1 MRVKTVYIDDE
12 DKELKKWER
21 KFEDDERS
29 KELFK
34 IVSINSQK
42 QTIDELL
49 NEIKTTKPELIL
61 VDFDLSKPQNGL
73 LIGISGTILSTAL
86 KEKFPDIPAVLFTR
100 KNVFKIAKYSRQAL
114 YSLDNVVYKN
124 EVFQASGDN
133 LNQLHALAVGFKNLR
148 KNQSPKWDDILKVI
162 KAPLVNHDTLKDSNP
177 PLSLGGNWSVSEVAE
192 WVRKTLIKYP
202 GILYD
207 PIHSATFLG
216 LSEGEFLS
224 EKTKE
229 IFTKAK
235 YSGVFAP
242 VAGRWWKSELRRI
255 AISKMNKKEKE
266 LSFHAGFVSSLARI
280 RKTQVRR
287 SKCIYSGES
296 PADWVCYILNKP
308 VKIKY
313 SLAYRIDSRPKVMD
327 EARVSFKAIKTSNEV
342 NDELF
347 DPLGRDMLKRI
358 RKGKT
363 K

>member
-29 KELFK
+29 KERFK
-34 IVSINSQK
+34 VVPINSQK
-42 QTIDELL
+42 QNIDELL
-49 NEIKTTKPELIL
+49 SEIKTTNPELIL
-61 VDFDLSKPQNGL
+61 VDFDLSKPKNDIL
-73 LIGISGTILSTAL
+73 PGISGTTLSTAL
-86 KEKFPDIPAVLFTR
+86 KENFPDIPAVLFTR
-100 KNVFKIAKYSRQAL
+100 KSVFNRERYSRQVL
-114 YSLDNVVYKN
+114 YSLDDVVYKSDI
-124 EVFQASGDN
+124 FQPNRSN

-192 WVRKTLIKYP
+192 WVRKTLIEYP

-224 EKTKE
+224 EKIKE
-229 IFTKAK
+229 IFAKVK

-242 VAGRWWKSELRRI
+242 GEGRWWKSELRRI

-266 LSFHAGFVSSLARI
+266 SPLPLGFPSALERTI
-280 RKTQVRR
+280 KTQVER
-287 SKCIYSGES
+287 SKCIYSSET

-308 VKIKY
+308 AKIKY
-313 SLAYRIDSRPKVMD
+313 SLAYRVDSRPKVMD
-327 EARVSFKAIKTSNEV
+327 EARVSFKAIKTSNKV

-347 DPLGRDMLKRI
+347 DPLGRDMLTWI
-358 RKGKT
+358 RERKSK
-363 K
+363 

>member
-1 MRVKTVYIDDE
+1 MMVKTVYIDDE
-12 DKELKKWER
+12 DKELKKWKR

-34 IVSINSQK
+34 VVSINSQE

-49 NEIKTTKPELIL
+49 SKIKTTTELIL
-61 VDFDLSKPQNGL
+61 VDFDLSKPKNDIL
-73 LIGISGTILSTAL
+73 LGISGTTLSTAL
-86 KEKFPDIPAVLFTR
+86 KEKFPDIPAVLFTK
-100 KNVFKIAKYSRQAL
+100 KNVFKIEKYSRQAL
-114 YSLDNVVYKN
+114 SGLDNVVYKN
-124 EVFQASGDN
+124 EVFQASEDI

-148 KNQSPKWDDILKVI
+148 KKQSQKWDDILKVI
-162 KAPLVNHDTLKDSNP
+162 KAPQIDHDILKLSNP
-177 PLSLGGNWSVSEVAE
+177 PLPLGHNWSVSEVAK
-192 WVRKTLIKYP
+192 WIRKILIKYP

-216 LSEGEFLS
+216 LSESEFLS

-229 IFTKAK
+229 IFAKAK

-242 VAGRWWKSELRRI
+242 GKGRWWKSELRRI
-255 AISKMNKKEKE
+255 AISKMIKKERE
-266 LSFHAGFVSSLARI
+266 LPLYLGFPSALERI
-280 RKTQVRR
+280 RETQVER
-287 SKCIYSGES
+287 SKCIYSGET

-313 SLAYRIDSRPKVMD
+313 SLAYRADPRPKVMD

-342 NDELF
+342 NNELF
-347 DPLGRDMLKRI
+347 DPLGRDMLKQI

-363 K
+363 M

>member
-1 MRVKTVYIDDE
+1 MMVKTVYIDDE
-12 DKELKKWER
+12 DKELRKWKK

-29 KELFK
+29 KGLFK
-34 IVSINSQK
+34 VVSINSQK
-42 QTIDELL
+42 QPIDELL
-49 NEIKTTKPELIL
+49 SEIKITKPELIL
-61 VDFDLSKPQNGL
+61 VDFDLSKPKNDIL
-73 LIGISGTILSTAL
+73 LGISGTTLSTAL
-86 KEKFPDIPAVLFTR
+86 KEKFSDIPVVLFT
-100 KNVFKIAKYSRQAL
+100 KKSVFKIEKYSRQAL
-114 YSLDNVVYKN
+114 HSLDDVVYKY

-148 KNQSPKWDDILKVI
+148 KKQPSKWDDIVKAI
-162 KAPLVNHDTLKDSNP
+162 KAPLIDHDTLKLSNP
-177 PLSLGGNWSVSEVAE
+177 PLPLGRNWSVSEVAE
-192 WVRKTLIKYP
+192 WIRNVLIKYP

-216 LSEGEFLS
+216 LSKGAFLS
-224 EKTKE
+224 EKTKM
-229 IFTKAK
+229 IFAKVK

-242 VAGRWWKSELRRI
+242 VEGRWWKSELRRI
-255 AISKMNKKEKE
+255 AISKMIKKEKE
-266 LSFHAGFVSSLARI
+266 LPLHLGFPLALERT
-280 RKTQVRR
+280 RTTQVER
-287 SKCIYSGES
+287 SKCIYSDET

-363 K
+363 N

>member
-1 MRVKTVYIDDE
+1 MMVKTVYIDDE
-12 DKELKKWER
+12 DKELKKWKR

-34 IVSINSQK
+34 VVSINSQK
-42 QTIDELL
+42 PTIDDLL
-49 NEIKTTKPELIL
+49 SEIKTTKPELIL
-61 VDFDLSKPQNGL
+61 VDFDLSKPKNDI

-148 KNQSPKWDDILKVI
+148 KKQSSKWDDILKVL
-162 KAPLVNHDTLKDSNP
+162 KAPQIDNDILKLSNP
-177 PLSLGGNWSVSEVAE
+177 PLPLGRNWSVSEVAE
-192 WVRKTLIKYP
+192 WIRNVLIKYP

-216 LSEGEFLS
+216 LSKDEFLS
-224 EKTKE
+224 EKTKI
-229 IFTKAK
+229 IFTKVK
-235 YSGVFAP
+235 YSSVFAP
-242 VAGRWWKSELRRI
+242 VKGRWWKSELRKI
-255 AISKMNKKEKE
+255 AISKMITKEKE
-266 LSFHAGFVSSLARI
+266 LPLHLGFPLALERI
-280 RKTQVRR
+280 SKKQVER
-287 SKCIYSGES
+287 SKCIYCNET
-296 PADWVCYILNKP
+296 PADWVCYILNEP
-308 VKIKY
+308 VRIKY
-313 SLAYRIDSRPKVMD
+313 SLAYRVDPRPKVMD
-327 EARVSFKAIKTSNEV
+327 EARVSFKAIRTSNEV
-342 NDELF
+342 NDELL
-347 DPLGRDMLKRI
+347 DPLGRDMLTRI

>member
-1 MRVKTVYIDDE
+1 MMVKTVYIDDE
-12 DKELKKWER
+12 DKELKKWKR

-34 IVSINSQK
+34 VVSINSQK

-49 NEIKTTKPELIL
+49 SEIKTTKPELIL
-61 VDFDLSKPQNGL
+61 VDFDLSKPKNDIL
-73 LIGISGTILSTAL
+73 LGISGTTLSTAL
-86 KEKFPDIPAVLFTR
+86 KEKYPDIPAVLFT
-100 KNVFKIAKYSRQAL
+100 KKSVFKIEKYSRQAL

-148 KNQSPKWDDILKVI
+148 KKQSSKWEDILKVI
-162 KAPLVNHDTLKDSNP
+162 KAPQIDYDILKLSNP
-177 PLSLGGNWSVSEVAE
+177 SLFLGGIWSVSEVAK

-224 EKTKE
+224 EKTKG

-242 VAGRWWKSELRRI
+242 GEGR
-255 AISKMNKKEKE
+255 
-266 LSFHAGFVSSLARI
+266 
-280 RKTQVRR
+280 
-287 SKCIYSGES
+287 
-296 PADWVCYILNKP
+296 
-308 VKIKY
+308 
-313 SLAYRIDSRPKVMD
+313 
-327 EARVSFKAIKTSNEV
+327 
-342 NDELF
+342 
-347 DPLGRDMLKRI
+347 
-358 RKGKT
+358 
-363 K
+363 

>member
-1 MRVKTVYIDDE
+1 MRVKTIYIDDE
-12 DKELKKWER
+12 DKELKRWGK

-34 IVSINSQK
+34 VIPINSQK

-61 VDFDLSKPQNGL
+61 VDFELSKPINDIL
-73 LIGISGTILSTAL
+73 LGISGTTLSTAL
-86 KEKFPDIPAVLFTR
+86 KEKFPDIPAVLFT
-100 KNVFKIAKYSRQAL
+100 KKSVFKIEKYSHQAL

-133 LNQLHALAVGFKNLR
+133 LNQLHELAVGFKNLR
-148 KNQSPKWDDILKVI
+148 KKQSSKWDDILKVI
-162 KAPLVNHDTLKDSNP
+162 KAPQIDYDTLKLSNP
-177 PLSLGGNWSVSEVAE
+177 SLFLGGIWSVSEVAK

-224 EKTKE
+224 GKTKE
-229 IFTKAK
+229 IFAKAK

-242 VAGRWWKSELRRI
+242 GEGRWWKSELRKI
-255 AISKMNKKEKE
+255 AISKMIKKEKE
-266 LSFHAGFVSSLARI
+266 LPVHLGFPLALERI
-280 RKTQVRR
+280 RKAQIER
-287 SKCIYSGES
+287 SKCIYSGET

-313 SLAYRIDSRPKVMD
+313 SLAYRADPRPKVMD
-327 EARVSFKAIKTSNEV
+327 EARVSFKAIRTSNEV

>member
-12 DKELKKWER
+12 DKELKKWKI

-34 IVSINSQK
+34 VVSINSQK

-49 NEIKTTKPELIL
+49 SEIKITKPELIL
-61 VDFDLSKPQNGL
+61 VDFDLSKPQKGSL
-73 LIGISGTILSTAL
+73 LGISGATLSTAL
-86 KEKFPDIPAVLFTR
+86 KEKFPDIPAVLFT
-100 KNVFKIAKYSRQAL
+100 KKSVFKIEKYSRQAL

-124 EVFQASGDN
+124 EVFQASVDN

-148 KNQSPKWDDILKVI
+148 KKQSPKWDDILKVI
-162 KAPLVNHDTLKDSNP
+162 KAPQIDYETLKLSNP
-177 PLSLGGNWSVSEVAE
+177 SLFLGGIWSVSEVAK
-192 WVRKTLIKYP
+192 WVRKTLIEYP

-216 LSEGEFLS
+216 LSESEFLS

-229 IFTKAK
+229 IFAKAK

-242 VAGRWWKSELRRI
+242 GGGRWWKSELRKI
-255 AISKMNKKEKE
+255 AISKMIKKERE
-266 LSFHAGFVSSLARI
+266 LPLYLGFPSALERI
-280 RKTQVRR
+280 RKTQVER
-287 SKCIYSGES
+287 SKCIYSGET

-313 SLAYRIDSRPKVMD
+313 SLAYRVDSRPEVMD

-347 DPLGRDMLKRI
+347 DPLGKDILGQI
-358 RKGKT
+358 RKGKS

>member
-1 MRVKTVYIDDE
+1 MMVKTVYIDDE
-12 DKELKKWER
+12 DKELRKWKK
-21 KFEDDERS
+21 KFKDDERS
-29 KELFK
+29 KGLFK
-34 IVSINSQK
+34 VVSINSQK

-49 NEIKTTKPELIL
+49 SEIKTTKPELIL
-61 VDFDLSKPQNGL
+61 VDFDLSKPKNDIL
-73 LIGISGTILSTAL
+73 LGISGTTLSTAL
-86 KEKFPDIPAVLFTR
+86 KEKFSDIPAVLFT
-100 KNVFKIAKYSRQAL
+100 KKSVFKIEKYSRQAL
-114 YSLDNVVYKN
+114 HSLDDVVYKY

-148 KNQSPKWDDILKVI
+148 KKQSSKWDDILKAI
-162 KAPLVNHDTLKDSNP
+162 KAPLIDHDTLKLSNP
-177 PLSLGGNWSVSEVAE
+177 PLPLGRNWSVSEVAE
-192 WVRKTLIKYP
+192 WIRNVLIKYP

-216 LSEGEFLS
+216 LSKGDFLS
-224 EKTKE
+224 EKTKM
-229 IFTKAK
+229 IFAKVK

-242 VAGRWWKSELRRI
+242 VEGRWWKSELRRI
-255 AISKMNKKEKE
+255 AISKMIKKEKE
-266 LSFHAGFVSSLARI
+266 LPLHLGFPLALERT
-280 RKTQVRR
+280 RTTQVER
-287 SKCIYSGES
+287 SKCIYSDET

-347 DPLGRDMLKRI
+347 DLLGRDMLKRI

>member
-12 DKELKKWER
+12 DKELKKWKR
-21 KFEDDERS
+21 KFEDDKRS

-34 IVSINSQK
+34 VVSINCQK
-42 QTIDELL
+42 PTIDELL
-49 NEIKTTKPELIL
+49 SEIKTTKPELIL
-61 VDFDLSKPQNGL
+61 VDFDLSKPQNGTL
-73 LIGISGTILSTAL
+73 LGISGTTLSTAL
-86 KEKFPDIPAVLFTR
+86 KENFPDIPTVLFT
-100 KNVFKIAKYSRQAL
+100 KKSVFKIEKYSRQAL
-114 YSLDNVVYKN
+114 SGLDDVVYKS
-124 EVFQASGDN
+124 EVFQSNRSDI
-133 LNQLHALAVGFKNLR
+133 NQLYELAVGFKTLR

-162 KAPLVNHDTLKDSNP
+162 KAPQIDHDTLKLSNP

-207 PIHSATFLG
+207 PIYSATFLG
-216 LSEGEFLS
+216 LSEIEFLS
-224 EKTKE
+224 KKTKE
-229 IFTKAK
+229 IFTEAK

-308 VKIKY
+308 IKIKY
-313 SLAYRIDSRPKVMD
+313 SLAYIVDARPKVMD

-347 DPLGRDMLKRI
+347 DPLGRDMLKQI
-358 RKGKT
+358 RERKSK
-363 K
+363 